1 MSPYEYIKQLIITAK
16 YAPGEVFDESKIAK
30 ELNCSRTPVREAVLK
45 LCEEGYLTIIPRKGT
60 LVSSISMTDILDVYD
75 FRRVLE
81 CECLKNITS
90 INLEILNKWKEYY
103 TNLLSDQY
111 SEENTQEDEDK
122 QFHLDLISFKNNKL
136 MTNELAKLMDKSSR
150 IRYLSNIKNKNRY
163 IESINEHLDI
173 INALLKN
180 DFLLSSKMMEKH
192 LKKSLEG
199 YNF

>member
-60 LVSSISMTDILDVYD
+60 LVSSISMTDIQDVYD
-75 FRRVLE
+75 FRMVLE

-90 INLEILNKWKEYY
+90 TNIEILNKWKEYY
-103 TNLLSDQY
+103 TNLLSNIVNED
-111 SEENTQEDEDK
+111 NTQEDEDK

-136 MTNELAKLMDKSSR
+136 MTHELEKLMDKSSR
-150 IRYLSNIKNKNRY
+150 IRYLSNIKNKGRY
-163 IESINEHLDI
+163 TESINEHLDI
-173 INALLKN
+173 INALLNN
-180 DFLLSSKMMEKH
+180 DYLLSSKMMEKH